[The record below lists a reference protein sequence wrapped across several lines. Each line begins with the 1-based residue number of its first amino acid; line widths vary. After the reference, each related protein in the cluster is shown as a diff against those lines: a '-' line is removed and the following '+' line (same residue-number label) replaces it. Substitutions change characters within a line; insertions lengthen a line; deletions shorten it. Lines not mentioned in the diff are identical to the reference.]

1 MRPNNLRLQTF
12 LFLSTCAFLLPQA
25 LSSIPPD
32 RHSSKP
38 NTAPPA
44 LPSGKRMFQRHCSL
58 CHGIDGKGGR
68 GPDLN
73 RARLFHAPDDNAL
86 KSVISDGI
94 PPEMPDG
101 WFFSEEEVEDIAA
114 YVRSLGRIP
123 TEPLRGDPKRGAVAF
138 SKNACGGCHLFAAA
152 GFPYGPEL
160 TDIAN
165 RRSPAYVRNA
175 ILAPAERLPE
185 GFLFVRA
192 ITASGKS
199 IEGIRLNEDTF
210 SVQIKDATGNFHSFR
225 KQDLKELQKLRG
237 QTPMPS
243 YKTILSP
250 AELEDLIAYLF
261 STRAAQ

>member
-12 LFLSTCAFLLPQA
+12 LFLSTCALLLPQS
-25 LSSIPPD
+25 LSSFQTD
-32 RHSSKP
+32 RSSSKP
-38 NTAPPA
+38 NTAPP
-44 LPSGKRMFQRHCSL
+44 
-58 CHGIDGKGGR
+58 D
-68 GPDLN
+68 
-73 RARLFHAPDDNAL
+73 
-86 KSVISDGI
+86 
-94 PPEMPDG
+94 
-101 WFFSEEEVEDIAA
+101 
-114 YVRSLGRIP
+114 
-123 TEPLRGDPKRGAVAF
+123 
-138 SKNACGGCHLFAAA
+138 
-152 GFPYGPEL
+152 
-160 TDIAN
+160 
-165 RRSPAYVRNA
+165 RRSTAYVRNA